1 MSTTKLKT
9 PEEYGYVYKN
19 NILAFQKGPLS
30 QWWGSFKD
38 QSADIHV
45 FDLSVMIG
53 DIITLAVDP
62 SAEMWKRGHN
72 KFTFNCCEQWMMAC
86 KAFAFS
92 DIETFDLIIAEKN
105 AANHKA
111 LGRQIKNFD
120 SSVWDLLKYKIVSYG
135 NSLKFAQNPDL
146 LEFLRQF
153 HRQTIFVEAAPWDK
167 IWGNGLS
174 PEDPKCFDLRFW
186 QGENLLGQAIGEVRR
201 EF

>member
-1 MSTTKLKT
+1 MSTTKLKS
-9 PEEYGYVYKN
+9 PEEYGYVYRN

-30 QWWGSFKD
+30 QWWGSFKN
-38 QSADIHV
+38 QSADIEA
-45 FDLSVMIG
+45 FDFSVMVA
-53 DIITLAVDP
+53 DIMTLTVDP
-62 SAEMWKRGHN
+62 STEMWERGHN

-92 DIETFDLIIAEKN
+92 DVETFDLIIAEKN

-111 LGRQIKNFD
+111 LGRQIKNFS
-120 SSVWDLLKYKIVSYG
+120 SSVWDLLKYDIVLYG
-135 NSLKFAQNPDL
+135 NKLKFDQNPDL
-146 LEFLRQF
+146 FEFLYQF

-186 QGENLLGQAIGEVRR
+186 DGENLLGQAVGEVRKQY
-201 EF
+201 